1 MNIIRLDTRYG
12 TLIVPR
18 AECIRCIA
26 EWRFFTCTACEFTMS
41 MMADAEK
48 LFPHGSTSVE
58 DFIRLK
64 GIEQNMSEEEINK
77 IIKESLL
84 SLDETRSE

>member
-41 MMADAEK
+41 MMTDAGK

-64 GIEQNMSEEEINK
+64 CVELDMSEEETNK